1 MKLNKMR
8 VNEICTYE
16 DDIKHIE
23 NPLIHG
29 TQYDM
34 DVIRLHVHYFT

>member
-16 DDIKHIE
+16 DAIKH
-23 NPLIHG
+23 
-29 TQYDM
+29 TQYGM